1 MIRRN
6 PTARNCGPHLS
17 ELSPR
22 RGWLIRIVTV
32 VAMTLATAGVAAVT
46 GVPGAA
52 PAFADTVVAGCT
64 IVANPTSSHFTNC
77 PDVDFST
84 TSLSGVDLSYAN
96 LSGSVFARCTMS
108 SQFPFLT
115 CQGTDLQGA
124 DLHDADASSATFN
137 AKTLGG
143 PSLYVSATADLTG
156 ATLTGL
162 DASRADM
169 EQVFLPGEDL
179 SGANFSDADLS
190 MANQGSGPG
199 TGSDLSGATLAGT
212 NFSGVNLSGS
222 DLSNTTWTSADLAS
236 ATLTDAVL
244 DGASFTG
251 ADLSSAELSG
261 TALVPPDQ
269 TAMVP
274 SSSGG
279 TVTWPT
285 PAALPGATPGA
296 CAPPSGSTFPFA
308 VTDDQGH
315 QAHGTFTLFVEEQAT
330 TSPLAITTTSLPSA
344 TIGHQYSATLSAT
357 GGNPPDTWKLV
368 ANDGKLPPGLRLD
381 HATGVVS
388 GTPTKKSVTSTFTV
402 EVRDTKTVRTKG
414 HPSTRGAATAT
425 FTITVSP

>member
-1 MIRRN
+1 MPR
-6 PTARNCGPHLS
+6 PSG
-17 ELSPR
+17 LSPR

-32 VAMTLATAGVAAVT
+32 VSLTFATVGAAVVT
-46 GVPGAA
+46 GLPGAA

-64 IVANPTSSHFTNC
+64 IVANPTPSHFTNC

-84 TSLSGVDLSYAN
+84 ASLSGVDLSYAN
-96 LSGSVFARCTMS
+96 LGGSVFARCTMS

-124 DLHDADASSATFN
+124 DLHDANASSATFN
-137 AKTLGG
+137 AKTLGN
-143 PSLYVSATADLTG
+143 PSIYVSATADLTG
-156 ATLTGL
+156 STLTGL

-190 MANQGSGPG
+190 MANPGSGSG
-199 TGSDLSGATLAGT
+199 TGSDLSGATLVGA

-222 DLSNTTWTSADLAS
+222 DLSNSTWTGAELAW

-244 DGASFTG
+244 DGASFAG

-285 PAALPGATPGA
+285 PGALPGATPGV
-296 CAPPSGSTFPFA
+296 CAPPSGSTFPLGETQVTCA
-308 VTDDQGH
+308 VADDQGH
-315 QAHGTFTLFVEEQAT
+315 QAHGTFAVFVDEQAT
-330 TSPLAITTTSLPSA
+330 GSPLTITTTSLPSA
-344 TIGHQYSATLSAT
+344 TVGLPYSARLSAT

-368 ANDGKLPPGLRLD
+368 ADDGKLPRGLRLD
-381 HATGVVS
+381 HATGVIS
-388 GTPTKKSVTSTFTV
+388 GTPNKKSVSSTFTV
-402 EVRDTKTVRTKG
+402 EARDSRTARTKG
-414 HPSTRGAATAT
+414 HPSTRGAATAP